1 MEMLSEQFGAK
12 QQVTLG
18 HIVLSK
24 PCFQPFLSKVG
35 LKKGLSD
42 QLFIHHL
49 CYVIPEM
56 AQALFELK
64 VSFLGYIGLG
74 IKLRETSFLQAL
86 IKVTLKRV
94 YCVNSALGRP
104 EQWPTLDSVLNA
116 G

>member
-1 MEMLSEQFGAK
+1 MEMFSEQFGAE
-12 QQVTLG
+12 QQVSLG

-24 PCFQPFLSKVG
+24 SCFQPFLSNVG
-35 LKKGLSD
+35 LKKSLSD

-49 CYVIPEM
+49 CYVISEM

-64 VSFLGYIGLG
+64 VSFLGYIGLSM
-74 IKLRETSFLQAL
+74 KLQEISFLQAL
-86 IKVTLKRV
+86 IKVTLKTV
-94 YCVNSALGRP
+94 YGVNFTLWCS